1 MYNGFYP
8 AKIISYD
15 SQSRTCRVSIEP
27 FTRGS
32 SDGKVAKIAY
42 PIGHDDLDTEI
53 YLQSGMDV
61 YVFFE
66 MGQLSSPVVAFCR
79 SHGVGAVQDVRRIRQ
94 KRIELIAEEIVL
106 DASTVKATGNV
117 DVDDTVTANSDV
129 IGGGISLKTHPHGG
143 IRSGSGT
150 TTPPLK

>member
-1 MYNGFYP
+1 MYYGFYP
-8 AKIISYD
+8 AKVLSYD

-53 YLQSGMDV
+53 AITAGMDV

-66 MGQLSSPVVAFCR
+66 AGNLSSPVVAFCR
-79 SHGVGAVQDVRRIRQ
+79 SHGVGNVQGVRRIRQ
-94 KRIELIAEEIVL
+94 KKIELIADEIVL
-106 DASTVKATGNV
+106 DTKQVTATGDVQV
-117 DVDDTVTANSDV
+117 DNTLTANNDV
-129 IGGGISLKTHPHGG
+129 VANGISLVNHSHSGV
-143 IRSGSGT
+143 RSGNGT
-150 TTPPLK
+150 TTPPIK